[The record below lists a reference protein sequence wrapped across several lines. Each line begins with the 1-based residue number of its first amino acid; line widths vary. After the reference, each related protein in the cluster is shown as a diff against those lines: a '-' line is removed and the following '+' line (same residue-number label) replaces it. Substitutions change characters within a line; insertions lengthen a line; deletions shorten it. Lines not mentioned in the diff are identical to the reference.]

1 MKKLI
6 IISVFMVV
14 VMAFASAE
22 LCYDSKNYKKV
33 VGDLNGLCECIEQN
47 KQDVSVA
54 AVREKYDAARS
65 SWDKMSGFSM
75 SITNHNCSF
84 AKRKICLSRRLSR
97 SKRLSGRAFDNKSAY
112 KGCFRTRK
120 RKISVA
126 RQHFL
131 IDSLQKIVYN

>member
-75 SITNHNCSF
+75 SITNHNIVRSLSEKF
-84 AKRKICLSRRLSR
+84 VCLGAYLEANVYPDALSTT
-97 SKRLSGRAFDNKSAY
+97 KM
-112 KGCFRTRK
+112 
-120 RKISVA
+120 
-126 RQHFL
+126 L
-131 IDSLQKIVYN
+131 IKAASELEREKYPSLGNIF